1 LKTLHIGHHFYG
13 AGNLGDDFMLAGF
26 LAAAGSLNLRLTCCV
41 PVPPAH
47 LSRRFPQVEWRPY
60 DPGSR
65 RQCIDKCDAWL
76 GLGGSPWQDAVSG
89 WFAAHLADEMRFCR
103 AAGKPMYFLGVG
115 VQEAVATVNP
125 ELRAAAAQAEMIWT
139 RDPGTAEA
147 LRSLAPGR
155 VKPAADL
162 AHIFLER
169 SPPQPAQRGRL
180 TAVLNFDYAQWPG
193 CAAALGAAAALPA
206 RERVWLA
213 QESRRL
219 PGAEI
224 DLFERLPAAERSQWR
239 MQLADAPDSPL
250 AEVAG
255 FWPNGEWL
263 LTSRYHAALEGAWAG
278 SKAVVIAINDKL
290 RAAADEYGYPMVQP
304 DASAADWAKA
314 LAASVPPPQG
324 LLKLRA
330 EAARQA
336 CAEFFSA
343 VGVR

>member
-26 LAAAGSLNLRLTCCV
+26 LAGAGRANLRLTCCV
-41 PVPPAH
+41 PAPLAP

-60 DPGSR
+60 DPETR

-89 WFAAHLADEMRFCR
+89 WFAAHLTDERRFCA

-115 VQEAVATVNP
+115 AQDVSAMANP
-125 ELRAAAAQAEMIWT
+125 ELRASASQAEMIWT
-139 RDPGTAEA
+139 RDPGTAES
-147 LRSLAPGR
+147 LRAVAPGR
-155 VKPAADL
+155 VRAAADM
-162 AHIFLER
+162 AHIFFQEN
-169 SPPQPAQRGRL
+169 PPARAEPGRL
-180 TAVLNFDYAQWPG
+180 TAVLNFDYAHWPG

-213 QESRRL
+213 QEARRL

-224 DLFERLPAAERSQWR
+224 DLFEHLPPAQRSQWR
-239 MQLADAPDSPL
+239 LQVADVPDSPM

-255 FWPNGEWL
+255 LWPGGEWL
-263 LTSRYHAALEGAWAG
+263 FTSRYHAALEGAWAG
-278 SKAVVIAINDKL
+278 SRAVVIVINEKL
-290 RAAADEYGYPMVQP
+290 RAAADEYGYPKVEP
-304 DASAADWAKA
+304 DAAPADWTRA
-314 LAASVPPPQG
+314 LAASVPPPPS
-324 LLKLRA
+324 LLKIRA
-330 EAARQA
+330 DAARQA

-343 VGVR
+343 VGIV